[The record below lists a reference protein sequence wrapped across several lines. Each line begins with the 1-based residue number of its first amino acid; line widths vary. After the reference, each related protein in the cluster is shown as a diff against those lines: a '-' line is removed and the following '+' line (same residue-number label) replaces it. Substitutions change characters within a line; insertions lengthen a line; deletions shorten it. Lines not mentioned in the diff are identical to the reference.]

1 MGTASFKTFG
11 YPGQTSN
18 TRVPVDA
25 EMAIQQMKAGFDEEE
40 TRRIK
45 KSNKNAQ
52 LTQARLAS
60 RARLVIAKPK
70 RRFIM

>member
-18 TRVPVDA
+18 TRVPIDA

-40 TRRIK
+40 AKRIK
-45 KSNKNAQ
+45 NSKKNVQ
-52 LTQARLAS
+52 QVQNRLA
-60 RARLVIAKPK
+60 RARLVQPK